1 MLTNIFLAH
10 QNEYWWT
17 YLRIDLN
24 KKIKTFLSLNSF
36 ILDQCGLSSL
46 GLYSDKLL
54 AHPSEKPTEKFSALL
69 CTNFTRF

>member
-1 MLTNIFLAH
+1 MQHSKFIQTFMQPFPHFDASDVGETGFI
-10 QNEYWWT
+10 NELY
-17 YLRIDLN
+17 
-24 KKIKTFLSLNSF
+24 
-36 ILDQCGLSSL
+36 ILDQCELSSL